1 MSAMMVHLF
10 LHMEQGVGLSR
21 GTAALMWTIASA
33 VNIPSRL
40 VAGVLGDRLPKHML
54 YAGCVALMGCS
65 ILVLGLANSVW
76 MTILF
81 AVFYGAAWGARTPL
95 LNSLH
100 ADYWGLT
107 SLGKIVGTL
116 GSMAVPLSIAGPV
129 IAGLMADA
137 YGSYRVIFVS
147 LSIASF
153 FGAGLIFLAR
163 PPKPPATEPD
173 VTTAVESN

>member
-1 MSAMMVHLF
+1 
-10 LHMEQGVGLSR
+10 
-21 GTAALMWTIASA
+21 MWTVASA
-33 VNIPSRL
+33 VNIHSRL

-54 YAGCVALMGCS
+54 YGCCVAMMGCS
-65 ILVLGLANSVW
+65 ILVLGLASNVW
-76 MTILF
+76 MTVLF
-81 AVFYGAAWGARTPL
+81 AALYGAAWGARTPL

-100 ADYWGLT
+100 GEYWGLT

-116 GSMAVPLSIAGPV
+116 QSMAVPLSIAGPV

-137 YGSYRVIFVS
+137 HGNYRLIFVS

-163 PPKPPATEPD
+163 PPKPPAGAEASPAAAAT
-173 VTTAVESN
+173 